1 MRAFLLRTAC
11 LLAVLLG
18 LGRPAARASHLLGG
32 ELTYQYLDAA
42 GPAAT
47 PFRYRLSLVIYY
59 NADPFSSTLPEG
71 RSAVLVGLYDQT
83 TFLLLRQVAMRRVQ
97 NAEIKPASGGA
108 CATPDGNGVRVRLNR
123 FEATVSLP
131 AAPGGYYVFYTET
144 ARNVDITNLA
154 EPNRE
159 ALTLYADL
167 APPSLPNSSPTF
179 ADTAVAVICQ
189 GETTFI
195 VNNAYDADGDR
206 LEYSFGTP
214 YGGAYNN
221 VLPSY
226 FAPPPPLAA
235 YALPYSAR
243 QPFGPTGYAFL
254 DKNTGLSQYSTQQLG
269 KFVVAVDVREY
280 RRVNGRDSLISTTR
294 RDVQLVTR
302 RCEANQAPVF
312 ASSSAPVRPYEVPEG
327 QPLTLGVRATD
338 PEGQRLTLRASSV
351 LLDGPNGFAATFN
364 DAPGTVPA
372 GAGAGYVLANGA
384 GVVDGTFRF
393 VPACGSARAQPYDLV
408 VTATDNGC
416 PNKSVAAIY
425 QILVVAASAPTP
437 DTIAGSTSVCPRVQ
451 GVAYSILH
459 PKNTAYQWAVTG
471 GTIAGGQGTSNITVN
486 WGLGPA
492 DARVTVVGQSVFGCP
507 AVAAVL
513 PVRVNPGP
521 GAPPITGPARVCPE
535 NLTGLRY
542 ALAGLPGSSYEWMVV
557 GGTITS
563 GQGTGSI
570 TVDFGADAAA
580 KTVRVVETA
589 RAGCAGPATTL
600 LVRPELAGID
610 LTVASVRLT
619 DDHQVQ
625 LTFQAPDTINDDQR
639 VVVQRRPAGSAAA
652 FTRVGDAPAT
662 ATTFTDA
669 TADTDAQ
676 AYEYRLARTN
686 ACGTELL
693 SSAHTLIHTTAL
705 ATPAAGGRGEGRVRV
720 QWSAYQGFAVRQY
733 VVYRV
738 ADQGAAT
745 LVATVSG
752 TILETALATSAAGF
766 NQCFRVQALGTAGQ
780 ASYSNDA
787 CVTFANKLLLYNVI
801 TPNGDGLNDVFY
813 IDNAALYP
821 GSSLTIFDRW
831 GKQVYAA
838 RDYRNTW
845 GGERAGPGTHY
856 YLFRLADGT
865 QYKGWFEIIK

>member
-1 MRAFLLRTAC
+1 MRVFLLRVAG
-11 LLAVLLG
+11 LLG
-18 LGRPAARASHLLGG
+18 LLLSLGGHSARATHLLGG
-32 ELTYQYLDAA
+32 ELTYQYLDAT
-42 GPAAT
+42 GPAAA
-47 PFRYRLSLVIYY
+47 PYRYRLSLVVYY
-59 NADPFSSTLPEG
+59 NADPLTSQIPNG
-71 RSAVLVGLYDQT
+71 RATVLVGLYDAAT
-83 TFLLLRQVAMRRVQ
+83 GLLLQQMPLPRIQ
-97 NAEIKPASGGA
+97 NTIIKPA
-108 CATPDGNGVRVRLNR
+108 TTGVCPTTEAAVQVRLNR
-123 FEATVSLP
+123 FEATVNLP
-131 AAPGGYYVFYTET
+131 ATPGGYYAFYSET

-154 EPNRE
+154 APDRE

-167 APPSLPNSSPTF
+167 APPSLPNSSPIF

-189 GETTFI
+189 GDTTII

-214 YGGAYNN
+214 YGGAYRN
-221 VLPSY
+221 VRPAY
-226 FAPPPPLAA
+226 FQPPPALVSYAPA
-235 YALPYSAR
+235 YSVR

-254 DKNTGLSQYSTQQLG
+254 NQNTGLSRYSTPTLG

-280 RRVNGRDSLISTTR
+280 RRVNGRDSLIGTTR
-294 RDVQLVTR
+294 RDVQLVAR

-312 ASSSAPVRPYEVPEG
+312 ASGAAPTRPYEVAEG
-327 QPLTLGVRATD
+327 QPLALGVRATD

-364 DAPGTVPA
+364 NDPGTVPA
-372 GAGAGYVLANGA
+372 GAGAGYVLTSGA
-384 GVVDGTFRF
+384 GAVAGAFRF

-416 PNKSVAAIY
+416 PSKSVAAIY
-425 QILVVAASAPTP
+425 QVLVVAASASTP
-437 DTIAGSTSVCPRVQ
+437 DTIAGSTAVCPRVR
-451 GVAYSILH
+451 GEAYSILH
-459 PKNTAYQWAVTG
+459 PKNTAYQWTVTG
-471 GTIAGGQGTSNITVN
+471 GTIAGGQGTGSITVD
-486 WGLGPA
+486 WGPGPA
-492 DARVTVVGQSVFGCP
+492 DATVTVMGQSAVGCP
-507 AVAAVL
+507 AVVAVL
-513 PVRVNPGP
+513 PVHVNPVP
-521 GAPPITGPARVCPE
+521 GAAPITGPARVCPE
-535 NLTGLRY
+535 SLTGLRY
-542 ALAGLPGSSYEWMVV
+542 ALAGLPGSSYEWTVV

-580 KTVRVVETA
+580 KTVRVVETS
-589 RAGCAGPATTL
+589 RFGCVGPATTL
-600 LVRPELAGID
+600 LVRPEPAGVG
-610 LTVASVRLT
+610 LVVASVSLT
-619 DDHQVQ
+619 NDRQVQ
-625 LTFQAPDTINDDQR
+625 LTFRVPDTTDDDQR

-652 FTRVGDAPAT
+652 FARVGDAPAT
-662 ATTFTDA
+662 ATSFTDA

-676 AYEYRLARTN
+676 TYEYRLVLTN

-705 ATPAAGGRGEGRVRV
+705 ATPAAGGRSEGSVRV

-733 VVYRV
+733 AVYRV

-745 LVATVSG
+745 LVATVPG
-752 TILETALATSAAGF
+752 TTLETALTTSAAGF
-766 NQCFRVQALGTAGQ
+766 NQCFRVQALGAD
-780 ASYSNDA
+780 ARVSYSNDA
-787 CVTFANKLLLYNVI
+787 CVAFDNKLLLYNVI

-813 IDNAALYP
+813 IDNVALYP
-821 GSSLTIFDRW
+821 GNSLTIFDRW

-865 QYKGWFEIIK
+865 QYKGWFEIVK